1 MSRAPY
7 LLLTLFVMLLFP
19 FQIHCTFMVLEQFLH
34 DFSTYCGAVFRSD
47 LSEVIQT
54 PGRAITVGYQAKLKF
69 PKVFTSTTSHRH
81 HPIYFPS
88 HAYIIPENLGPNKSP
103 SLFESRETNGSSV
116 GKHGLQRFSRAQRL
130 SFRPAVAK
138 VTELCWG
145 FHQSW
150 KSSCT
155 GHDGILMGFSV
166 MFWWRLT
173 LKKNRWLHQVG
184 TPRCWWGENTHCPT
198 PLPLTGIA
206 MPLWCPF
213 FNFTKS
219 GKSWPRCWDWLSWSP
234 INNGNRISPLIPLSF
249 SLLWWKIK
257 NRTLI
262 GKAWKRYGFMLFFF
276 FKSRTS
282 QYPMNSIDLQQAR
295 SSRGNIFLIM
305 CVWQLKPL
313 FRNPLIA
320 VVRSLGQQPCWS
332 RLWLPSKNIVNT
344 GDIVNTGGL
353 FKLALIQN

>member
-145 FHQSW
+145 FHQS
-150 KSSCT
+150 
-155 GHDGILMGFSV
+155 GNRPALVMMGF
-166 MFWWRLT
+166 
-173 LKKNRWLHQVG
+173 
-184 TPRCWWGENTHCPT
+184 
-198 PLPLTGIA
+198 
-206 MPLWCPF
+206 
-213 FNFTKS
+213 
-219 GKSWPRCWDWLSWSP
+219 
-234 INNGNRISPLIPLSF
+234 
-249 SLLWWKIK
+249 
-257 NRTLI
+257 
-262 GKAWKRYGFMLFFF
+262 
-276 FKSRTS
+276 
-282 QYPMNSIDLQQAR
+282 
-295 SSRGNIFLIM
+295 
-305 CVWQLKPL
+305 
-313 FRNPLIA
+313 
-320 VVRSLGQQPCWS
+320 
-332 RLWLPSKNIVNT
+332 
-344 GDIVNTGGL
+344 
-353 FKLALIQN
+353 